1 MKNVA
6 EAIKILKNGG
16 IVVFPTDTAFGVG
29 CRIDDGKAI
38 RRLFELRRRPKSQAT
53 PVLVETLE
61 MAQKYLL
68 PLPQEVKNLMKKYW
82 PGALTLI
89 LPCIRL
95 KVPALVRGGGLTL
108 GVRIPDYP
116 VTRRLIREVGM
127 PILGPSANF
136 SGAKTPYKYEDLD
149 PKFLAKVDFVIK
161 EGESKWGK
169 SSTVIDCSQ
178 KPWKI
183 VREGAIKIEGIL
195 WRRYF

>member
-1 MKNVA
+1 MKG
-6 EAIKILKNGG
+6 EIHRAIKILKQGG

-29 CRIDDGKAI
+29 CRMDDQKAVA
-38 RRLFELRRRPKSQAT
+38 RLFKIRKRPKTQAV

-68 PLPQEVKNLMKKYW
+68 PIPHEVIAKLIKPYW

-95 KVPALVRGGGLTL
+95 KVPVLVRGGGKTL
-108 GVRIPDYP
+108 GVRIPNHQIP
-116 VTRRLIREVGM
+116 LALISGVGV

-136 SGAKTPYKYEDLD
+136 SGAKTPYRYEDLD
-149 PKFLAKVDFVIK
+149 PEFLKGVDFVLK
-161 EGESKWGK
+161 EGESRWYKP
-169 SSTVIDCSQ
+169 STVIDCSQ

-183 VREGAIKIEGIL
+183 LRQGAVELNEKL
-195 WRRYF
+195 KK